1 MKTYKQLKNE
11 LRTRVIELQNSLSSE
26 CSSYAEL
33 SDLSDSISICKE
45 IWAYRWVQGEWN
57 IITDFK
63 QKYGSYLVNVSHLK
77 KWEQ

>member
-33 SDLSDSISICKE
+33 SGLSDSIYPSAKRYGLITE
-45 IWAYRWVQGEWN
+45 FRENG
-57 IITDFK
+57 II
-63 QKYGSYLVNVSHLK
+63 
-77 KWEQ
+77 